1 MFKLKYKK
9 KLTQAERHKY
19 EAVSVLLKIRK
30 ILCFHDIAKFIE
42 QGGPDDEYDLQV
54 PRLIT
59 LLYSDN
65 DKDKISNDIR
75 KTYEYL
81 FGGTSTSESGE
92 EVYHDPYEIIN
103 RERLERM
110 IADLIAFKDLLNIKD
125 NPHLAKGQEENLK
138 EMSSK
143 INKGEFKRN
152 KKFRLV
158 DKEIKTKIANT
169 KNRDD
174 FSDTLK
180 RVLLSPLPSKRIGY
194 LISHITIISILFIVN
209 HILSF
214 FIFILEILGNVIE
227 KFFSTGKRD

>member
-1 MFKLKYKK
+1 MFKLKDKK

-42 QGGPDDEYDLQV
+42 EGAPDDEYDFEVNLV
-54 PRLIT
+54 IVA
-59 LLYSDN
+59 LYSEEDR
-65 DKDKISNDIR
+65 DKIFNGI
-75 KTYEYL
+75 KGVYEHM
-81 FGGTSTSESGE
+81 FGESVSDTGL
-92 EVYHDPYEIIN
+92 VK
-103 RERLERM
+103 RERLEKM
-110 IADLIAFKDLLNIKD
+110 TVDLIAFKDLLNIKD

-174 FSDTLK
+174 FSNTLK

-194 LISHITIISILFIVN
+194 LILDITITPILFIVN

-214 FIFILEILGNVIE
+214 LEILGNVIE